1 MQNNISKRL
10 KILIGLLGLNLKDFS
25 KKTGIP
31 YPTLLDYLADKR
43 TPGGDNLQKIA
54 MQLHVNLNWLL
65 TGEGEPFVKKPVEVS
80 HIWRGV
86 DDMGERL
93 FYVKIDG
100 REMQMPESDIEAM
113 LGIPKGS
120 LEDYIYKR
128 KAEKPVEKAEVEDFV
143 YVPVVSGRISAGGG
157 LIPDTSIELRLAFR
171 RDWIQRHGDPRN
183 MSLIRVSGDSM
194 EPTLYSGDIVLVD
207 HNRNY
212 IDPQGGIYAIAM
224 DDIIMIKRLQMIYPA
239 MKIRVISDNPRYET
253 FELEPDRV
261 VINGKVIWF
270 GREIER

>member
-1 MQNNISKRL
+1 MFKNKL
-10 KILIGLLGLNLKDFS
+10 KILIDLLGLSLKDFS
-25 KKTGIP
+25 RKTGIP
-31 YPTLLDYLADKR
+31 YPTLQDYLAGKIK
-43 TPGGDNLQKIA
+43 PGADNLEKIS
-54 MQLHVNLNWLL
+54 MVFHVNLNWLL
-65 TGEGEPFVKKPVEVS
+65 TGEGEPFVKKPVDVS
-80 HIWRGV
+80 
-86 DDMGERL
+86 
-93 FYVKIDG
+93 
-100 REMQMPESDIEAM
+100 
-113 LGIPKGS
+113 GIMK
-120 LEDYIYKR
+120 E
-128 KAEKPVEKAEVEDFV
+128 EKPVEKADMEDFV

-171 RDWIQRHGDPRN
+171 RDWIKRHGDPGN

>member
-1 MQNNISKRL
+1 MKNRIAERLNFLINSL
-10 KILIGLLGLNLKDFS
+10 KINIKEFS
-25 KKTGIP
+25 QRVGIP
-31 YPTLLDYLADKR
+31 YTTMLDYCKGKSL
-43 TPGGDNLQKIA
+43 PGAESLEKIA
-54 MQLHVNLNWLL
+54 TVFHVSLNWLL
-65 TGEGEPFVKKPVEVS
+65 TGEGEPFIKKPIEVS

-86 DDMGERL
+86 DDLGERL

-100 REMQMPESDIEAM
+100 REMQMPESEIEAM

-128 KAEKPVEKAEVEDFV
+128 KAEKPVQGARVEEFV

-224 DDIIMIKRLQMIYPA
+224 DDIIMIKRLQMIYPSK
-239 MKIRVISDNPRYET
+239 KIRVISDNPKYET
-253 FELEPDRV
+253 FEIDPENII
-261 VINGKVIWF
+261 INGKVIWF
-270 GREIER
+270 AREIEK

>member
-1 MQNNISKRL
+1 MKNRIAERLNFLINSL
-10 KILIGLLGLNLKDFS
+10 KINIKEFS
-25 KKTGIP
+25 QRVGIP
-31 YPTLLDYLADKR
+31 YTTMLDYCKGKSL
-43 TPGGDNLQKIA
+43 PGAESLEKIA
-54 MQLHVNLNWLL
+54 TVFHVSLNWLL
-65 TGEGEPFVKKPVEVS
+65 TGEGEPFVKKPVE
-80 HIWRGV
+80 
-86 DDMGERL
+86 
-93 FYVKIDG
+93 
-100 REMQMPESDIEAM
+100 
-113 LGIPKGS
+113 
-120 LEDYIYKR
+120 
-128 KAEKPVEKAEVEDFV
+128 KADVEDFV

-212 IDPQGGIYAIAM
+212 IDPQGGIYAIAI

-239 MKIRVISDNPRYET
+239 MKIRIISDNPRYET

>member
-1 MQNNISKRL
+1 MKNRIAERLNFLINSL
-10 KILIGLLGLNLKDFS
+10 KINIKEFS
-25 KKTGIP
+25 QRVGIP
-31 YPTLLDYLADKR
+31 YTTMLDYCKGKSL
-43 TPGGDNLQKIA
+43 PGAESLEKIA
-54 MQLHVNLNWLL
+54 TVFHVSLNWLL
-65 TGEGEPFVKKPVEVS
+65 TGEGEPFVKKPVEKADVEDF
-80 HIWRGV
+80 V
-86 DDMGERL
+86 CEGEP
-93 FYVKIDG
+93 FVK
-100 REMQMPESDIEAM
+100 
-113 LGIPKGS
+113 
-120 LEDYIYKR
+120 
-128 KAEKPVEKAEVEDFV
+128 KPVEKADVEDFV

-212 IDPQGGIYAIAM
+212 IDPQGGIYAIAI

-239 MKIRVISDNPRYET
+239 MKIRIISDNPRYET